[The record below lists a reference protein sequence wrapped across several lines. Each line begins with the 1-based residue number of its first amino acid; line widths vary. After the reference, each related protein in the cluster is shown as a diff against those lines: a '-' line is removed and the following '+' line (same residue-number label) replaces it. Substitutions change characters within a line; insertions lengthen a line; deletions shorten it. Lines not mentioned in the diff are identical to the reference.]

1 MVGVSKMV
9 AVLALFG
16 AWLARVFGLME
27 AGVRNGMQWGFF
39 LKCFKKNA
47 KLKNRRHWCPFP
59 FHYSR
64 RMCPLDCV
72 SVLC

>member
-39 LKCFKKNA
+39 FKIKKKKMQN
-47 KLKNRRHWCPFP
+47 
-59 FHYSR
+59 
-64 RMCPLDCV
+64 
-72 SVLC
+72 